1 MNKICCICGAN
12 YGEIAFKGEYICD
25 NCAHFLKENF

>member
-1 MNKICCICGAN
+1 MNKICCICGAP

-25 NCAHFLKENF
+25 TCAHFLKDNF